1 MPKKHFKYLMIEPTN
16 VCNLRCPV
24 CPRGNSFYENNQGF
38 MSFQNFKKIVRP
50 VKDLIENVNLWG
62 FGEPFLAPDIMRMID
77 YAGEN
82 NIFVTIHTNANALNK
97 KIMDRF
103 RKNYH
108 VKISFSIDGLTQKTY
123 GYYRR
128 GGNLKRVL
136 DNLSYLVEIKKKY
149 NLYRTE
155 IVWQF
160 LINRKNEHE
169 VPGVKEAAK
178 KIGVDRLR
186 LKTIGASKKYKEF
199 IPINKKYQ
207 REKDDKIKV
216 KKCNFIDPGIPTV
229 LWNGDV
235 VACCQD
241 YFRSHVM
248 GNALEE
254 NLLNIWNNDKYRKFR
269 ENYFKGTS
277 EMCNK
282 QCKMKAQSRIYVNEK
297 NFILHS

>member
-103 RKNYH
+103 RKNYRAR
-108 VKISFSIDGLTQKTY
+108 ISFSIDGLTQKTY

-128 GGNLKRVL
+128 GGNLKKVL
-136 DNLSYLVEIKKKY
+136 DNLSYLVGIKKKY

-160 LINRKNEHE
+160 LINNRNERE
-169 VPGVKEAAK
+169 VPYVKEAAK

-186 LKTIGASKKYKEF
+186 LKTINASKKYKEF
-199 IPINKKYQ
+199 IPKNEKYQ

-235 VACCQD
+235 VVCCQD
-241 YFRSHVM
+241 YKKDNIM
-248 GNALEE
+248 GNVFKE
-254 NLLNIWNNDKYRKFR
+254 NLSDIWDSDRYQKFR
-269 ENYFKGTS
+269 KDYKEGINDF
-277 EMCNK
+277 CNTK
-282 QCKMKAQSRIYVNEK
+282 CKFTKKSKIYLKEF
-297 NFILHS
+297 NFSK

>member
-1 MPKKHFKYLMIEPTN
+1 
-16 VCNLRCPV
+16 
-24 CPRGNSFYENNQGF
+24 
-38 MSFQNFKKIVRP
+38 SFQNFKKIVRP

-103 RKNYH
+103 RKNYRAR
-108 VKISFSIDGLTQKTY
+108 ISFSIDGLTQKTY

-128 GGNLKRVL
+128 GGNLKKVL
-136 DNLSYLVEIKKKY
+136 DNLSYLVGIKKKY

-160 LINRKNEHE
+160 LINNRNERE
-169 VPGVKEAAK
+169 VPYVKEAAK

-186 LKTIGASKKYKEF
+186 LKTINASKKYKEF
-199 IPINKKYQ
+199 IPKNEKYQ
-207 REKDDKIKV
+207 REKDDKIKA
-216 KKCNFIDPGIPTV
+216 KKCGFIDPGIPTV

-235 VACCQD
+235 VVCCQD
-241 YFRSHVM
+241 YKKDNIM
-248 GNALEE
+248 GNVFKE
-254 NLLNIWNNDKYRKFR
+254 NLSDIWDSDRYQKFR
-269 ENYFKGTS
+269 KDYKEGINDF
-277 EMCNK
+277 CNTK
-282 QCKMKAQSRIYVNEK
+282 CKFTKKSKIYLKEF
-297 NFILHS
+297 NFSK

>member
-103 RKNYH
+103 RKNYRAR
-108 VKISFSIDGLTQKTY
+108 ISFSIDGLTQKTY

-128 GGNLKRVL
+128 GGNLKKVL
-136 DNLSYLVEIKKKY
+136 DNLSYLVGIKKKY

-160 LINRKNEHE
+160 LINNRNERE
-169 VPGVKEAAK
+169 VPYVKEAAK

-186 LKTIGASKKYKEF
+186 LKTINASKKYKEF
-199 IPINKKYQ
+199 IPKNEKYQ
-207 REKDDKIKV
+207 REKDDKIKA
-216 KKCNFIDPGIPTV
+216 KKCGFIDPGIPTV

-235 VACCQD
+235 VVCCQD
-241 YFRSHVM
+241 YKKDNIM
-248 GNALEE
+248 GNVFKE
-254 NLLNIWNNDKYRKFR
+254 NLSDIWDSDRYQKFR
-269 ENYFKGTS
+269 KDYKEGINDF
-277 EMCNK
+277 CNTK
-282 QCKMKAQSRIYVNEK
+282 CKFTKKSKIYLKEF
-297 NFILHS
+297 NFSK

>member
-103 RKNYH
+103 RKNYRAR
-108 VKISFSIDGLTQKTY
+108 ISFSIDGLTQKTY

-160 LINRKNEHE
+160 LINNRNERE
-169 VPGVKEAAK
+169 VPYVKEAAK

-186 LKTIGASKKYKEF
+186 LKTINASKKYKEF
-199 IPINKKYQ
+199 IPKNEKYQ

-235 VACCQD
+235 VVCCQD
-241 YFRSHVM
+241 YKKDNIM
-248 GNALEE
+248 GNVFKE
-254 NLLNIWNNDKYRKFR
+254 NLSDIWDSDRYQKFR
-269 ENYFKGTS
+269 KDYKEGINDF
-277 EMCNK
+277 CNTK
-282 QCKMKAQSRIYVNEK
+282 CKFTKKSKIYLKEF
-297 NFILHS
+297 NFSK

>member
-103 RKNYH
+103 RKNYRAR
-108 VKISFSIDGLTQKTY
+108 ISFSIDGLTQKTY

-128 GGNLKRVL
+128 GGNPKKVL
-136 DNLSYLVEIKKKY
+136 DNLSYLVGIKKKY

-160 LINRKNEHE
+160 LINNRNERE
-169 VPGVKEAAK
+169 VPYVKEAAK

-186 LKTIGASKKYKEF
+186 LKTINASKKYKEF
-199 IPINKKYQ
+199 IPKNEKYQ
-207 REKDDKIKV
+207 REKDDKIKA
-216 KKCNFIDPGIPTV
+216 KKCGFIDPGIPTV

-235 VACCQD
+235 VVCCQD
-241 YFRSHVM
+241 YKKDNIM
-248 GNALEE
+248 GNVFKE
-254 NLLNIWNNDKYRKFR
+254 NLSDIWDSDRYQKFR
-269 ENYFKGTS
+269 KDYKEGINDF
-277 EMCNK
+277 CNTK
-282 QCKMKAQSRIYVNEK
+282 CKFTKKSKIYLKEF
-297 NFILHS
+297 NFSK